1 MCAYVKNINIPVIF
15 FFSGE
20 GDVLT
25 VGSLANHGS
34 LDEEGHEHALGS
46 SSDPERS
53 SMSGGLRDCDSELED
68 DVTGPPGSRQGD
80 GQALADETTDSSP
93 MHATASSL
101 FIKRAVDEVQF
112 N

>member
-1 MCAYVKNINIPVIF
+1 M
-15 FFSGE
+15 
-20 GDVLT
+20 
-25 VGSLANHGS
+25 GSLANHGS

-68 DVTGPPGSRQGD
+68 DFTGPPGSRQGD
-80 GQALADETTDSSP
+80 GQALADETGDSSP